1 MRLNLSIVAF
11 ALVSLTLTSGCA
23 AKFGEDDVN
32 DPELNPKSGE
42 LANVGDVRTPATGE
56 HQIQLVDTNPEQAVG
71 SPTDRVD
78 YRQQFIKGSLGPV
91 AGVPDIK
98 KEMDQDQQLKRSLVT
113 AYAEG
118 ASQDDPSDGVQTST
132 DVNHP

>member
-11 ALVSLTLTSGCA
+11 ALVSLALTSGCA

-56 HQIQLVDTNPEQAVG
+56 KQTQIVDTNPEKSVG
-71 SPTDRVD
+71 LPVDRVD
-78 YRQQFIKGSLGPV
+78 SREQFVKGTFGPM

-98 KEMDQDQQLKRSLVT
+98 KEMDQDQQLKRQFT
-113 AYAEG
+113 AAIAASAGQEG
-118 ASQDDPSDGVQTST
+118 TDNIQTST
-132 DVNHP
+132 DVN